1 MLLVCFCTV
10 LYSAAV
16 EVKEQA
22 DLGPDPEFAAG
33 GASGTT
39 SKQWHAGPAATH
51 MNMNNCMHTMLP
63 QPLGPRDVQL
73 TARDEQLPACA
84 ALLSNHPLTAPK
96 QYICTA
102 QASIVQPSAADDN
115 TGSSCNPT
123 SMHQL
128 QRTTLSTCASPQACI
143 LPAPSVHHPLDGGP
157 PAPAAAASSW
167 VASFLKYWHLQQ
179 RAPPPGRGG
188 GMTWC
193 STAQHGMARSAQ
205 HTQHGSAWQCA
216 HATRHSRA
224 ISGI

>member
-1 MLLVCFCTV
+1 
-10 LYSAAV
+10 
-16 EVKEQA
+16 
-22 DLGPDPEFAAG
+22 
-33 GASGTT
+33 
-39 SKQWHAGPAATH
+39 

-63 QPLGPRDVQL
+63 QPSGPRDVQL

-128 QRTTLSTCASPQACI
+128 RRTTLSTCASPQACI

-167 VASFLKYWHLQQ
+167 VASFWKYWHLQQ
-179 RAPPPGRGG
+179 RAPPPPP
-188 GMTWC
+188 
-193 STAQHGMARSAQ
+193 
-205 HTQHGSAWQCA
+205 
-216 HATRHSRA
+216 HATRHSRT